1 MALGKLF
8 RTTAFKL
15 ALVYSL
21 VFAAAAWIVVANV
34 ARNVRQVLEDQI
46 AETVDADIRGLVD
59 LYAQGGVRR
68 VMEAVERRVK
78 NPGSDIYLVTTFN
91 GDPIVGNIAALPPAA
106 LDQSGLVETPYER
119 PGDKAAV
126 RRAMLRIYTMP
137 GGFRL
142 LVGQDFEER
151 EKLRRVMGRSL
162 TSSLGWLILIGAV
175 GGLFV
180 ARRVLMRVDA
190 MSDTSRSIMAG
201 DLSRRLP
208 TDGSGDELDR
218 LAGNLNAMLGRIEAL
233 MKGVKE
239 VSDNIAHDLRTPLT
253 RLRNKAEAALSGAS
267 APDEQRSAL
276 QEVIAESDELIRIFD
291 ALLLIARA
299 ESGAG
304 PLMERLDAAAV
315 ARDVGELYDVS
326 AEEQGGR
333 LTVAVDDRLFVRANR
348 ELLAQALSNLVDN
361 ALKHGVAVP
370 DGAPD
375 LALEARREGRR
386 IRLVVSDR
394 GPGVPPEDRA
404 RVLERFVRL
413 EQSRSQPGSGLGL
426 SLVAAIARLLGGELK
441 LEDNAPG
448 LRAVLDLPA
457 ADDPTQSAM
466 R

>member
-1 MALGKLF
+1 MTALGKLF

-68 VMEAVERRVK
+68 VMEAIERRVK

-91 GDPIVGNIAALPPAA
+91 GDPIVGNIAALPTAA
-106 LDQSGLVETPYER
+106 IDQTGLVETPYER

-126 RRAMLRIYTMP
+126 RRAMVRIYTMP

-142 LVGQDFEER
+142 LVGQDIEER

-162 TSSLGWLILIGAV
+162 TSSLGWLIFIGAV

-190 MSDTSRSIMAG
+190 MSDSARSIMAG
-201 DLSRRLP
+201 DLQRRLP

-218 LAGNLNAMLGRIEAL
+218 LAQNLNAMLGRIEGL
-233 MKGVKE
+233 MNGLKE

-253 RLRNKAEAALSGAS
+253 RLRNKAEAALTGAPT
-267 APDEQRSAL
+267 ADEQKLAL
-276 QEVIAESDELIRIFD
+276 HEVIAESDGLIRIFD

-304 PLMERLDAAAV
+304 PRMEPIDAAIV
-315 ARDVGELYDVS
+315 ARDVGELYEAS
-326 AEEQGGR
+326 AEEQNGV
-333 LTVAVDDRLFVRANR
+333 LNVVVEERLFVRANG
-348 ELLAQALSNLVDN
+348 ELLAQALSNLLDN
-361 ALKHGVAVP
+361 ALKYGIAP
-370 DGAPD
+370 GGAPD
-375 LALEARREGRR
+375 LRLEGRR
-386 IRLVVSDR
+386 IGKRVALAVADR
-394 GPGVPPEDRA
+394 GPGVAAPDRA

-413 EQSRSQPGSGLGL
+413 EQSRTQPGSGLGL
-426 SLVAAIARLLGGELK
+426 ALVAAIAHMLGGELR
-441 LEDNAPG
+441 LEDNGPG

-457 ADDPTQSAM
+457 SDDSSHIAA

>member
-142 LVGQDFEER
+142 LVGQDIEER